1 MMENMKNEENSKR
14 KEITNF
20 KIQKE
25 PTEQF

>member
-14 KEITNF
+14 KEIANF

>member
-14 KEITNF
+14 KEIINF